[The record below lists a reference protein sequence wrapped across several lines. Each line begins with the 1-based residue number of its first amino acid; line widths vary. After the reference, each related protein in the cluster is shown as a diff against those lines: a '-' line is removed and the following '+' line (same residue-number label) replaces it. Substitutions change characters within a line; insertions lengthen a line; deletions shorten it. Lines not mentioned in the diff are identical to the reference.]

1 MPWLLLALILVFYV
15 ESGNF
20 PKGEVEEVPVEE
32 TTSLALPVLQEVQ
45 SLGRLEL
52 VKYKFRDVRKY
63 SQESAFSML
72 PRDEILLVF
81 SGEAAG
87 CLDLKK
93 VREEDIFVTGD
104 TILLTLPAP
113 EICYYKLNQ
122 QESEVYDLSYTK
134 IFDKTELVQQAY
146 KLAEQKVEELAVASD
161 ILQQTRQ
168 NAETT
173 LVPLLER
180 TSGKR
185 VLLSFKQ
192 SLQLQE

>member
-1 MPWLLLALILVFYV
+1 LPWLLLALILVFYV

>member
-146 KLAEQKVEELAVASD
+146 KLAEQKVEELAVTSD

-192 SLQLQE
+192 SLQQPE

>member
-192 SLQLQE
+192 SLQQPE